1 MQLLKRWGRSGK
13 SGKPLGGVLGAPGD
27 GAGAPKSVLG
37 AYWGVL
43 MPLGGLLGG
52 LLGHLC
58 VQKAPWR
65 HLESAQNH
73 VFYKGFWHFRVLVL
87 FASKN
92 AALRA
97 LGGDLGG
104 LGSLLGAPWGLLGAS
119 WGRVLGASWGRL
131 GGVLGGPGGFQRCL
145 MTSAEWLQST
155 QHRMLKHI
163 QKPIGVPMAFI

>member
-1 MQLLKRWGRSGK
+1 
-13 SGKPLGGVLGAPGD
+13 
-27 GAGAPKSVLG
+27 
-37 AYWGVL
+37 

-58 VQKAPWR
+58 VQTVPWR

-73 VFYKGFWHFRVLVL
+73 VFYKGFLHFRVLGI

-119 WGRVLGASWGRL
+119 WGRPGASWGRL
-131 GGVLGGPGGFQRCL
+131 GGVLGRLGASWARLGRVLGPFLVPKKRLGGL
-145 MTSAEWLQST
+145 LG
-155 QHRMLKHI
+155 
-163 QKPIGVPMAFI
+163 PIFWAAAFFAVRRAKNLVKTMVFEHFWET